1 MLSPEALTRDG
12 SDPRWSLA
20 RSLVFIQRPDTGL
33 ELGSG
38 DAAPSYKSCRS
49 QLYPATFLAVS
60 RVIGNFSDLGPRPV
74 SISTPST
81 PRARVSQRSSRG
93 TKSMSSD
100 RLGKA
105 RGGGCIPACAGSAGF
120 GVAAAG
126 RIAPAAGG
134 DGIADS
140 ATSR

>member
-1 MLSPEALTRDG
+1 VHR
-12 SDPRWSLA
+12 
-20 RSLVFIQRPDTGL
+20 RPCCPPPCL
-33 ELGSG
+33 
-38 DAAPSYKSCRS
+38 APSGGIDNIFRENREVVSG
-49 QLYPATFLAVS
+49 TFLSARKPEVPGWGC
-60 RVIGNFSDLGPRPV
+60 RDFSDLGPRPI